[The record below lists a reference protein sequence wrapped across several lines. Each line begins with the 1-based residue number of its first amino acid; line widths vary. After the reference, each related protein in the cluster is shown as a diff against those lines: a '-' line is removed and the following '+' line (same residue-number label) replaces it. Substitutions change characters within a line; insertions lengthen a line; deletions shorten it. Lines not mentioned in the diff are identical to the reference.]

1 MKITDIVPARK
12 KLCSVYIDGEYAMK
26 LDAQVLAEN
35 VVKPGAELD
44 DEELHEL
51 IMLSDRKRS
60 KERALWLL
68 SGRDYSRKKLLEK
81 LKAEANEDVAEE
93 VCDRME
99 ELGLIDDEKYARRL
113 SHDLIQLKKMSKRG
127 AMYKL
132 MEKGIDR
139 ELAEAV
145 LDEIEIDPVEQIC
158 ALIEKKYINKLED
171 EKDRRRTVAA
181 LQRLGYSWSDIKAA
195 LEEYVE

>member
-44 DEELHEL
+44 DEQLHEL

-68 SGRDYSRKKLLEK
+68 SGRDYSRKKLFEK
-81 LKAEANEDVAEE
+81 LREEASEDVADE

-139 ELAEAV
+139 ETAEQV
-145 LDEIEIDPVEQIC
+145 LEEIEIDPVEQIC
-158 ALIEKKYINKLED
+158 ALIDKKYINKLED

-195 LEEYVE
+195 LEEYTE

>member
-44 DEELHEL
+44 DEQLHEL

-68 SGRDYSRKKLLEK
+68 SGRDYSRKK
-81 LKAEANEDVAEE
+81 AF
-93 VCDRME
+93 
-99 ELGLIDDEKYARRL
+99 
-113 SHDLIQLKKMSKRG
+113 
-127 AMYKL
+127 
-132 MEKGIDR
+132 
-139 ELAEAV
+139 
-145 LDEIEIDPVEQIC
+145 
-158 ALIEKKYINKLED
+158 
-171 EKDRRRTVAA
+171 
-181 LQRLGYSWSDIKAA
+181 
-195 LEEYVE
+195 

>member
-44 DEELHEL
+44 DEQLHEL

-68 SGRDYSRKKLLEK
+68 SGRDYSRKKLFEK
-81 LKAEANEDVAEE
+81 LREEASEDVADE

-113 SHDLIQLKKMSKRG
+113 SHDLIQLKKCR
-127 AMYKL
+127 
-132 MEKGIDR
+132 
-139 ELAEAV
+139 
-145 LDEIEIDPVEQIC
+145 
-158 ALIEKKYINKLED
+158 N
-171 EKDRRRTVAA
+171 AA
-181 LQRLGYSWSDIKAA
+181 QCIS
-195 LEEYVE
+195 